1 MITLQHYLIL
11 ALMLFAIG
19 MAGVLTRKNT
29 ILVFISLEIMLNAV
43 NLVFLAAAYYLKDG
57 AGQVMVVFS
66 MTVAAAE
73 AAIGLAIVLM
83 LFHHARK
90 LSIEDFQTLKG

>member
-43 NLVFLAAAYYLKDG
+43 NLMFLAGAYYLKDG

-66 MTVAAAE
+66 MTVAA
-73 AAIGLAIVLM
+73 
-83 LFHHARK
+83 
-90 LSIEDFQTLKG
+90 TLTHE

>member
-1 MITLQHYLIL
+1 MIMLQHFLIL
-11 ALMLFAIG
+11 GLLLFSIG
-19 MAGVLTRKNT
+19 MAGVLTRKNI

-43 NLVFLAAAYYLKDG
+43 NLIFLAAAFYLKDG

-83 LFHHARK
+83 LFHHTHK
-90 LSIEDFQTLKG
+90 LNIEDFKILKG